1 MEDQKSKPRKIRLSR
16 CYRLFLFFIMAS
28 IEAVMNIANG
38 LLSSATKEVK
48 KSLNMN
54 DAKFGS
60 FGTANSLGRIMSSTL
75 FGMLNQKISRKWST
89 TLGIGFHAIFILCF
103 HITNNANIL
112 IFVRGLHGFTQMPPS
127 IYVPV
132 WIDQYAIRSYRTVQ
146 LTTVQLSQTIGKC
159 IGYLLNMYF
168 GLEHWKKGFLVEAGY
183 LIFCTIC
190 CLITSEDYF
199 SMTLY
204 RPKLSDEEEKN
215 LRISCTIY
223 EEQET
228 NKNKEEEKKSNFFD
242 DLKILSRHSLYVLS
256 VTCRCI
262 LHGINTCLHFWLAD
276 FLRTV
281 IHEQNQLK
289 ITIYYSIICLAG
301 PVGGMIA
308 NAVLKPII
316 ISYESRRASWPLVI
330 LQLIAS
336 LFGISIGFMK
346 TTLNV
351 TIATIL
357 FLMFNSSALPIV
369 QGILISCVG
378 KKLGTTG
385 FAIANILTQVLTS
398 GTTPLLYG
406 IINDRYKDKYPNLA
420 MLCIMSLEFLAIP
433 FLCILAYL
441 RNKKFDEEEKNKEE
455 KEQELLDK

>member
-1 MEDQKSKPRKIRLSR
+1 MEDQRTNIRKVRLSR
-16 CYRLFLFFIMAS
+16 YYRLFLFFIMAS
-28 IEAVMNIANG
+28 IEGVMNIANG

-215 LRISCTIY
+215 I
-223 EEQET
+223 
-228 NKNKEEEKKSNFFD
+228 
-242 DLKILSRHSLYVLS
+242 
-256 VTCRCI
+256 
-262 LHGINTCLHFWLAD
+262 
-276 FLRTV
+276 
-281 IHEQNQLK
+281 
-289 ITIYYSIICLAG
+289 
-301 PVGGMIA
+301 
-308 NAVLKPII
+308 
-316 ISYESRRASWPLVI
+316 
-330 LQLIAS
+330 
-336 LFGISIGFMK
+336 
-346 TTLNV
+346 
-351 TIATIL
+351 
-357 FLMFNSSALPIV
+357 
-369 QGILISCVG
+369 
-378 KKLGTTG
+378 
-385 FAIANILTQVLTS
+385 
-398 GTTPLLYG
+398 
-406 IINDRYKDKYPNLA
+406 
-420 MLCIMSLEFLAIP
+420 
-433 FLCILAYL
+433 
-441 RNKKFDEEEKNKEE
+441 
-455 KEQELLDK
+455 

>member
-38 LLSSATKEVK
+38 LLSSATKEIK

-289 ITIYYSIICLAG
+289 ITIYYSIICFAG

-455 KEQELLDK
+455 KEQELVDK

>member
-1 MEDQKSKPRKIRLSR
+1 MEDSKQKKPRTVRLSR
-16 CYRLFLFFIMAS
+16 YYRFFLFFIMAS
-28 IEAVMNIANG
+28 IEGVMNIANG

-60 FGTANSLGRIMSSTL
+60 FGTSNSLGRIISSTL
-75 FGMLNQKISRKWST
+75 FGMFNQKISRKWST
-89 TLGIGFHAIFILCF
+89 TLGIGFHAVFLLCF
-103 HITNNANIL
+103 HITDNANIL

-183 LIFCTIC
+183 LLFCTFC

-204 RPKLSDEEEKN
+204 RPKLTDEEEKN

-223 EEQET
+223 EEQEKKVD
-228 NKNKEEEKKSNFFD
+228 NKQKRNFFS
-242 DLKILSRHSLYVLS
+242 DLKILSCHSLYMLS
-256 VTCRCI
+256 VASRCI

-276 FLRTV
+276 FMRNV

-289 ITIYYSIICLAG
+289 ITIYYTIICFAG

-316 ISYESRRASWPLVI
+316 HSYESRKASWPVVL
-330 LQLIAS
+330 LQITAS
-336 LFGISIGFMK
+336 IFGISIGFMK
-346 TTLNV
+346 TTL
-351 TIATIL
+351 TTTLATIC
-357 FLMFNSSALPIV
+357 FLIFNSSALPIV
-369 QGILISCVG
+369 QGILISCVD
-378 KKLGTTG
+378 KELGATG

-406 IINDRYKDKYPNLA
+406 IINDKYKEIYPNLA
-420 MLCIMSLEFLAIP
+420 MICIMSLEFVAVP
-433 FLCILAYL
+433 FLCALAYL
-441 RNKKFDEEEKNKEE
+441 RNKKFDEEEKNKDKGEE
-455 KEQELLDK
+455 LVDK

>member
-1 MEDQKSKPRKIRLSR
+1 MEDEKSKPRKVRLSR

-28 IEAVMNIANG
+28 IEGVMNIANG
-38 LLSSATKEVK
+38 ILSSASKEIK
-48 KSLNMN
+48 KSLNMS

-60 FGTANSLGRIMSSTL
+60 FGTANSLGRIISSTL

-89 TLGIGFHAIFILCF
+89 TLGIGFHAIFILIF
-103 HITNNANIL
+103 QATNNANIL
-112 IFVRGLHGFTQMPPS
+112 IFVWGLHGFTQMPPS

-132 WIDQYAIRSYRTVQ
+132 YIDQYAISSYRTVQ

-190 CLITSEDYF
+190 CLITSENYF
-199 SMTLY
+199 SLTLY

-215 LRISCTIY
+215 IWISCTIY
-223 EEQET
+223 EEQEKP
-228 NKNKEEEKKSNFFD
+228 KNKKEEKRNFFD
-242 DLKILSRHSLYVLS
+242 DLKILGGHSLYVLS

-289 ITIYYSIICLAG
+289 ITIYYSIICFAG

-308 NAVLKPII
+308 NAVLKPFI
-316 ISYESRRASWPLVI
+316 ISYESRKASWPLVI

-336 LFGISIGFMK
+336 IFGICIGFMK

-357 FLMFNSSALPIV
+357 FLIFNSSALPIV
-369 QGILISCVG
+369 QGILISCVD
-378 KKLGTTG
+378 KELGATG

-406 IINDRYKDKYPNLA
+406 VINDRYKDKISNLA

-441 RNKKFDEEEKNKEE
+441 RNKKFDEEEKNKED
-455 KEQELLDK
+455 KEQELVDK